1 MRRMRRGTDER
12 ALRRRMRVSGTSM
25 KQKYEGKDLQSLVDL
40 GREQGYLTFDQVNDF
55 LPQDVTSPTDL
66 RSALESFEDMD
77 IKVLDDVPSDAV
89 DPELETEVKEES
101 EEIAEPATPADTLSE
116 SSDPVRLYLKEMGNF
131 QLLSREQEVEI
142 AKRIEAGEKE
152 VEDEVLRSPVTLD
165 YIIDIA
171 AAVESG
177 DADLRDIFEDN
188 EEQTDAD
195 EERGAEANEKQLKK
209 LLTAIKKL
217 DSLRNKIEG
226 NEEKLKN
233 KPKGPA
239 RTKLEKSQAR
249 FREAVKRELHRLELS
264 RHLQDAVISKM
275 RRLLH
280 ESRAAQAM
288 ILRYEEA
295 TGRSKN
301 QLLREAGG
309 AEDRRHVLKVNG
321 TRENLLDIAAR
332 IKEAQKTSR
341 EVEKLVKAST
351 EDFAKSLEIIASG
364 QDKSRR
370 AKKEL
375 TEANLRLVVSLA
387 KRYTNRGLGFLDLIQ
402 EGNIGLM
409 RAVDKFE
416 YQRGYKFS
424 TYATWWIRQSMSR
437 AIADQGRTIR
447 IPVHMVETINKLLRV
462 TRLLVQRLGREPSPE
477 EIGEQMEMPLDKVQ
491 KVLKIVKE
499 PISLETPIGDE
510 EESSLGDFVEDE
522 LAPSPVEAAIQGNL
536 GEQTRKVLATL
547 TPREEQILR
556 MRFGI
561 GQKTDYTL
569 EEVGKQ
575 FAVTRERIRQI
586 EAKALRKLRQ
596 TGRSRNLEGFMERE

>member
-1 MRRMRRGTDER
+1 
-12 ALRRRMRVSGTSM
+12 M
-25 KQKYEGKDLQSLVDL
+25 KQKHEGKDLQGLVDL
-40 GREQGYLTFDQVNDF
+40 GREQGYLTFEQVNDF
-55 LPQDVTSPTDL
+55 LPQDVASPTDL
-66 RSALESFEDMD
+66 RAALDSFEDLD
-77 IKVLDDVPSDAV
+77 IKVLEEVPVEGADEV
-89 DPELETEVKEES
+89 EVETKEEA
-101 EEIAEPATPADTLSE
+101 EEAPEAPAPAADSLGE

-142 AKRIEAGEKE
+142 AKRIEAGENE
-152 VEDEVLRSPVTLD
+152 VEEEVLGSPIMLD
-165 YIIDIA
+165 FVIRVGER
-171 AAVESG
+171 VEAG
-177 DADLRDIFEDN
+177 EADLRDVFEDAA
-188 EEQTDAD
+188 ETPDDPD
-195 EERGAEANEKQLKK
+195 EERGPEADERQLKK
-209 LLTAIKKL
+209 LSLATKKL
-217 DSLRNKIEG
+217 TDLRTKIDAIEEELRNKPG
-226 NEEKLKN
+226 PRR
-233 KPKGPA
+233 KPKLDKDLA
-239 RTKLEKSQAR
+239 RYNERVKKELRAMGLSR
-249 FREAVKRELHRLELS
+249 RLMEAVIGEMRDFLHQYRG
-264 RHLQDAVISKM
+264 AVHTIAK
-275 RRLLH
+275 
-280 ESRAAQAM
+280 
-288 ILRYEEA
+288 YEEA
-295 TGRSKN
+295 TGRSRTH
-301 QLLREAGG
+301 LLKEAAE
-309 AEDRRHVLKVNG
+309 AEDRRHVLKINDI
-321 TRENLLDIAAR
+321 RENLLDIAAR
-332 IKEAQKTSR
+332 IRLAQKTIR
-341 EVEKLVKAST
+341 EVEKKAKDDG
-351 EDFAKSLEIIASG
+351 EDYARKLETIAAG

-462 TRLLVQRLGREPSPE
+462 TRLLVQRLGREPGPE
-477 EIGEQMEMPLDKVQ
+477 EIAEQMEMPLDKVQ

-596 TGRSRNLEGFMERE
+596 TGRSRNLEGFQERE